1 MAILAIKVRP
11 RGRASTLV
19 RQPDGS
25 FVATL
30 RAPPVDGRANAEL
43 VGLVAEYLGVPKA
56 AVRIRAGA
64 GGRTKLVE
72 VPG

>member
-1 MAILAIKVRP
+1 M
-11 RGRASTLV
+11 
-19 RQPDGS
+19 
-25 FVATL
+25 
-30 RAPPVDGRANAEL
+30 DGRANAEL

-72 VPG
+72 LPG

>member
-1 MAILAIKVRP
+1 VAILAVKVRP
-11 RGRASTLV
+11 RSRASTLT

-43 VGLVAEYLGVPKA
+43 VGLVAEYLGVPRA
-56 AVRIRAGA
+56 AVRIKAGA